1 MYALKE
7 AIQYTFSTGC
17 HPDVA
22 TELYVI
28 IKYALRAWEK
38 RFRSKCPS
46 YRELQQSLYDAGYDI
61 TSIRTRSENTIFV
74 HLRNFDFIIVEYNHT
89 LFFEERSCHFV
100 SNHIYMSSDSIVRFL
115 DELSENLDMIYNK
128 IEQNIH
134 ENFPLMVI
142 DNDEY

>member
-7 AIQYTFSTGC
+7 VIQYTFSTGC
-17 HPDVA
+17 DSDVA
-22 TELYVI
+22 TELY
-28 IKYALRAWEK
+28 
-38 RFRSKCPS
+38 
-46 YRELQQSLYDAGYDI
+46 D
-61 TSIRTRSENTIFV
+61 
-74 HLRNFDFIIVEYNHT
+74 
-89 LFFEERSCHFV
+89 
-100 SNHIYMSSDSIVRFL
+100 MSSDSIVQFL

>member
-7 AIQYTFSTGC
+7 VIQYTFSTSC
-17 HPDVA
+17 DSDVA

-28 IKYALRAWEK
+28 IKYDLRAWEK

-89 LFFEERSCHFV
+89 LFFE
-100 SNHIYMSSDSIVRFL
+100 
-115 DELSENLDMIYNK
+115 
-128 IEQNIH
+128 
-134 ENFPLMVI
+134 
-142 DNDEY
+142 